1 MSLSHHGHPARYGYR
16 FRNDTNEEIICGQ
29 GSEKQFWWS
38 VKSCLF
44 VKGNQDQN
52 ITQRWTNGQQN
63 IERRKKYQI
72 ATYSCSLF
80 LRAKQPL
87 VSFLLCIFIKIY
99 KSSCLKRQK
108 WLTEFFLY
116 SVWSHI
122 SLRATCSLVFVQ
134 FKCNWFNYLWN
145 I

>member
-1 MSLSHHGHPARYGYR
+1 MSLSHREHPARYGYR
-16 FRNDTNEEIICGQ
+16 FRNDTNEEISCSQ
-29 GSEKQFWWS
+29 GSEKQFWWR
-38 VKSCLF
+38 VKRCLF

-52 ITQRWTNGQQN
+52 ITQGWTNGQQN

-87 VSFLLCIFIKIY
+87 VSFLLCIFSKILINHHVL
-99 KSSCLKRQK
+99 SDRNDLLS
-108 WLTEFFLY
+108 FFILSLELY
-116 SVWSHI
+116 I
-122 SLRATCSLVFVQ
+122 TMCYLLIGLRA
-134 FKCNWFNYLWN
+134 

>member
-16 FRNDTNEEIICGQ
+16 FRNDTNEEISCSQ
-29 GSEKQFWWS
+29 GSEKQFWWR

-72 ATYSCSLF
+72 AAYSRSYF

-87 VSFLLCIFIKIY
+87 VGFLLCIFSNILI
-99 KSSCLKRQK
+99 SSHVLSDRNDLMSFCILS
-108 WLTEFFLY
+108 LELY
-116 SVWSHI
+116 ITASYLLI
-122 SLRATCSLVFVQ
+122 GLRA
-134 FKCNWFNYLWN
+134 